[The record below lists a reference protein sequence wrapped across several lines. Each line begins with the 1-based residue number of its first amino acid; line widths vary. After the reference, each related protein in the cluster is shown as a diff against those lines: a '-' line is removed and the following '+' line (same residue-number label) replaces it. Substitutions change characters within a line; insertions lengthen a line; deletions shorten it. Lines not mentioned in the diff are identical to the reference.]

1 MSYTLEKPYTDIQY
15 ADFVV
20 EHNHQNGRDI
30 EITEDAV
37 YALEANEMMSWQ
49 DVEEEIQVE
58 IEPAEYETVE
68 IPAVYDVVQVPVLD
82 EIGSPVLDDEGNQTY
97 REEQIEIEPARTEA
111 RLVKEAVYE
120 TQTVTVQRYVPVINP
135 NYEAEQAQRERQ
147 RLDLLN
153 LTAADV
159 ERAIYKAKG
168 MDFEDVIKKVEELNG
183 LMAEGLDENSPSTS
197 QPITPSTRI
206 DIKALK
212 IELKAN
218 NFYRGNPYINVVGE
232 LLGFTSEQL
241 DEFFETND
249 YTKLIA
255 E

>member
-1 MSYTLEKPYTDIQY
+1 MSYTLEKPYTDTQY

-82 EIGSPVLDDEGNQTY
+82 ESGAPVLDDEGNQTY
-97 REEQIEIEPARTEA
+97 REEQIEIELARTEE

-120 TQTVTVQRYVPVINP
+120 TQTITVKRYIPVINP
-135 NYEAEQAQRERQ
+135 NYEAEQAQKERER
-147 RLDLLN
+147 LDMLN

-168 MDFEDVIKKVEELNG
+168 MDFDDVVALVEQYNE
-183 LMAEGLDENSPSTS
+183 AAPQDTEGKSTA
-197 QPITPSTRI
+197 I

-218 NFYRGNPYINVVGE
+218 NFYRGNPYINAVGT